1 MTLAEDDAESPAVAP
16 PDTDASPQLVS
27 DARAASGGTPPKE
40 PGWYPVRT
48 NPNEQTYWDG
58 RDWTGRRRWSPG
70 VGWTEVGDA
79 AGAVG
84 TVAANGPRLS
94 ANPYAPH
101 PTTSVAAPAAAPG
114 ATVGLLLM
122 LASGIALML
131 GSVATWISVT
141 SGTSGLF
148 SLGGFHVTA
157 SATTNGVDPSIAALI
172 GINGYLTLTGGVVVL
187 LFAGLM
193 MATDEMSIRI
203 VGCFF
208 SVVTLG
214 LAIYAVVRLVQKINA
229 AHPLHGTTIGIG
241 WGVILVLG
249 AAVLATLVTIAEL
262 TRSR

>member
-1 MTLAEDDAESPAVAP
+1 MSLAEEDAESATVAP
-16 PDTDASPQLVS
+16 PEGEASPQPVA
-27 DARAASGGTPPKE
+27 DTRAAAAGTPPKE

-70 VGWTEVGDA
+70 VGWTEVGGDVETA
-79 AGAVG
+79 G
-84 TVAANGPRLS
+84 TVNGPRLS

-101 PTTSVAAPAAAPG
+101 PTTSVAAPSAAPG

-131 GSVATWISVT
+131 GSITTWISVT
-141 SGTSGLF
+141 AGASGLF
-148 SLGGFHVTA
+148 SLGGFHITA
-157 SATTNGVDPSIAALI
+157 TATTNGVAPAVATLI

-193 MATDEMSIRI
+193 MVTDEVSIRI

-208 SVVTLG
+208 AVVTLG
-214 LAIYAVVRLVQKINA
+214 LAIYAVVRLIQKINA

-249 AAVLATLVTIAEL
+249 AAVIATLVSIAEL

>member
-1 MTLAEDDAESPAVAP
+1 MADEDAESPTAAAP
-16 PDTDASPQLVS
+16 ETEASPQVVS
-27 DARAASGGTPPKE
+27 DSRAASAGTPPKE

-58 RDWTGRRRWSPG
+58 TNWSGRRRWSPG
-70 VGWTEVGDA
+70 VGWTEVGGESEKA
-79 AGAVG
+79 ATVMGNG
-84 TVAANGPRLS
+84 TRLS
-94 ANPYAPH
+94 GNPYAPH
-101 PTTSVAAPAAAPG
+101 PTPSIAAPSAAPG

-131 GSVATWISVT
+131 GSITTWISVT
-141 SGTSGLF
+141 AGTAGLF
-148 SLGGFHVTA
+148 SLGGFDVAAT
-157 SATTNGVDPSIAALI
+157 ATTNGVDPAISTLI
-172 GINGYLTLTGGVVVL
+172 GINGYLTLTGGAVIL

-193 MATDEMSIRI
+193 MVTDEVSIRI

-208 SVVTLG
+208 AVVTLG

-249 AAVLATLVTIAEL
+249 AAVIATLVTIAEL